1 MGGLL
6 AATGLV
12 LILAAACT
20 GYRQYAASRAWP
32 LTRALITGSRVVV
45 QQGSKEETR
54 YRLEIEFQY
63 ALQGRNYV
71 TRSLSDYD
79 SSSEREMQIQAG
91 YYTPGTR
98 HNIRYNPADPKDVR
112 LATGDNVGF
121 FFLPAALGIGGLG
134 FAFLG
139 TLLAVVAGTSKM
151 RICEVCG
158 GDLSPDDESCP
169 VCGESCGN
177 TP

>member
-1 MGGLL
+1 LGGLL

-20 GYRQYAASRAWP
+20 GYRQYAASRSWP
-32 LTRALITGSRVVV
+32 PARALITGSRVVA
-45 QQGSKEETR
+45 QQGSKGEKR

-63 ALQGRNYV
+63 AVQGRNYI
-71 TRSLSDYD
+71 TRSLFGYD
-79 SSSEREMQIQAG
+79 SSSEREMQIQAEH
-91 YYTPGTR
+91 YTPGTR
-98 HNIRYNPADPKDVR
+98 QVIRYNPADPSVVR
-112 LATGDNVGF
+112 LDAGDNIGF
-121 FFLPAALGIGGLG
+121 FFLPAVLGIGGLG
-134 FAFLG
+134 LAFFG
-139 TLLAVVAGTSKM
+139 TLLAVVAGTAKK

-177 TP
+177 IH